1 MTTSEEVL
9 TQDSETTE
17 SSPRDLTVLNAL
29 GTFQG
34 MTDEE
39 VEIVIQYRIDQALA
53 SEEFK
58 LREALIMETQNAVA
72 ESGKQAND
80 LAVSQ
85 MNAVLQSVLELGKID
100 ENGEVVNE

>member
-1 MTTSEEVL
+1 MTTSEEEI
-9 TQDSETTE
+9 TQGVEG
-17 SSPRDLTVLNAL
+17 SPRDVAKLNAL

-39 VEIVIQYRIDQALA
+39 VEIVIQYRIDRALN

-58 LREALIMETQNAVA
+58 LREAALLETQNAVA

-85 MNAVLQSVLELGKID
+85 MNTVLQSVLELGKID